1 MTFMKSVDKNDITKS
16 IEKKIFTIMGTAN
29 FGIFFPSVKL
39 PKRPGELLSVY
50 RECLLSPVSFLSPCG
65 CPACWPGVGT
75 GSCPASPAQIVQVQL
90 AVKQCPGAGEGTSK
104 LCNIYIEFILCIIL
118 CNIHIESNTPRLD

>member
-1 MTFMKSVDKNDITKS
+1 
-16 IEKKIFTIMGTAN
+16 MGTAN

-118 CNIHIESNTPRLD
+118 LRNIHIEFNMPRLD